1 MRRKSA
7 RGHRLPGWLARLGL
21 GHAGDD
27 VPALARDVSDCVLG
41 MAVGDA
47 LGVPFESRQR
57 GTFRCEGMTGFG
69 SHRQPAGTWSDD
81 TSMVLALCDSYR
93 ELGRVDADDIRERFR
108 AWLREGAYTA
118 DGTVFDC
125 GVTTGRALR
134 SGTGQG
140 GAGDLGNGSLMRCLP
155 MAFMDCT
162 EADVRRVSAI
172 THASRDCS
180 DACVRMVRYARKV
193 LRTGHAGSESGDEP
207 GRSGGFVWD
216 TYQAAIWCL
225 EHTEGYRECALTA
238 VNLGGD
244 TDTTAC
250 VAGGLAGILYGSDE
264 IPAAW
269 LGALRGREVI
279 DACLFGVRIGI
290 RNSAMTPMTAKSL
303 D

>member
-1 MRRKSA
+1 MSK

-21 GHAGDD
+21 GLTGDD
-27 VPALARDVSDCVLG
+27 APALTRDVSDCALG

-57 GTFRCEGMTGFG
+57 GTFRCEGMSGFG

-81 TSMVLALCDSYR
+81 TSMALALCDSYR
-93 ELGRVDADDIRERFR
+93 ELGRVDADDVRERFR

-125 GVTTGRALR
+125 GVTTGHALR
-134 SGTGQG
+134 TGTGQDG
-140 GAGDLGNGSLMRCLP
+140 TGDLGNGSLMRCLP

-172 THASRDCS
+172 THAARDCS
-180 DACVRMVRYARKV
+180 DACVRMVRYAREV

-225 EHTEGYRECALTA
+225 EHTGSYRECMLEA

-250 VAGGLAGILYGSDE
+250 VAGGLAGILYGSVE

-269 LGALRGREVI
+269 LEALRGREVI
-279 DACLFGVRIGI
+279 DASLFGVRDDT
-290 RNSAMTPMTAKSL
+290 RNSAMTSMAAKSP